1 MSMQWVE
8 PPSMAELNAE
18 LTKVKF
24 KLLCHMIEDAMKA
37 SVKNYADKHLYQS
50 RYSKLTG
57 VVMLWIRN
65 ETFTRS
71 DKSRLKSFC
80 TTFCKEPTVP
90 STILVHYKKELA
102 QQNRRLA
109 AAAWRVWW
117 LTAPQP
123 KPIRFIHE
131 FTGPHARLW
140 SSHSHSFTSSK
151 KEVVAFI
158 DIADQLCHAMARSTE
173 EEKQ

>member
-8 PPSMAELNAE
+8 PPSIAELNAE

-24 KLLCHMIEDAMKA
+24 KFLCHMIEAAMKA

-50 RYSKLTG
+50 RYSRLTG

-65 ETFTRS
+65 ETFTRA
-71 DKSRLKSFC
+71 DKSKLKSFC
-80 TTFCKEPTVP
+80 TAFCKEPTAP
-90 STILVHYKKELA
+90 STIMEHYKKELS

-109 AAAWRVWW
+109 APAWRVWW

-123 KPIRFIHE
+123 KPIRFMYE
-131 FTGPHARLW
+131 FTGPHAPLW
-140 SSHSHSFTSSK
+140 SARGFMAQK
-151 KEVVAFI
+151 KEVAAFI

-173 EEKQ
+173 EDK

>member
-24 KLLCHMIEDAMKA
+24 KLLCHMIEAAMKA

-50 RYSKLTG
+50 HYSKLTG

-71 DKSRLKSFC
+71 NKSKLKSFC
-80 TTFCKEPTVP
+80 TAFCKEPTVS

-102 QQNRRLA
+102 QQNLLLA
-109 AAAWRVWW
+109 APAWRVWW
-117 LTAPQP
+117 LTASQP
-123 KPIRFIHE
+123 KPIRFIHQ
-131 FTGPHARLW
+131 FIGPHASLW
-140 SSHSHSFTSSK
+140 STRNFSSSK
-151 KEVVAFI
+151 KEVVTFI
-158 DIADQLCHAMARSTE
+158 DIADQLCHAMARST
-173 EEKQ
+173 

>member
-57 VVMLWIRN
+57 AIMLWIRN

-80 TTFCKEPTVP
+80 TILCKEPTVP
-90 STILVHYKKELA
+90 STIMDHYKKELA

-109 AAAWRVWW
+109 APAWRVWW

-140 SSHSHSFTSSK
+140 SSHSFTSSK

-158 DIADQLCHAMARSTE
+158 DIADQLCHAMAMSTE